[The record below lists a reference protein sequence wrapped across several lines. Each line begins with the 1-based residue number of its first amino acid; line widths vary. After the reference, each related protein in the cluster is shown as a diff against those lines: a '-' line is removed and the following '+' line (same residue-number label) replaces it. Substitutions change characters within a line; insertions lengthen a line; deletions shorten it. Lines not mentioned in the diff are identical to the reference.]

1 MYTPYPLD
9 RLPQCSE
16 SAAKLLNMRVR
27 ISLRRGQWGFD
38 DPENPGTPISL
49 PQINGVSWHSG
60 RGKWIVW
67 KDVAVNTDLQ
77 RAFDEDTGDL
87 LIGRARIVFPRQD
100 CEVLAQ
106 GRVRVDKLVGLHDGD
121 RVVYPELP
129 VRHQYADLVL
139 APTLR
144 AEPSQVGENLTY
156 TVSLHGVNRPVEWTL
171 AMPKASP
178 EVIGVASE
186 PFRCEVWPN
195 TQLKDWR
202 KFAMYLRY
210 EAYADFAA
218 SVVHWASAE
227 PGAGQH
233 SLQVHQGYS
242 YKFKDFGVH
251 AIDGRP
257 GFLAVHSATGE
268 TGGLFRL
275 LPPAD
280 RNRTRQTAPTG
291 LAIDFGTANTCFA
304 HTRGDESAPR
314 ALELL
319 PRHRQVAIGNKERSY
334 QHELWFPGFVGK
346 NSETRD
352 KLAGCTAPLVELP
365 SELVVRRAAPGLA
378 EHGSVND
385 LAPERAAELQLFADI
400 NILTPFGSERAEARR
415 ICDRMKWAS
424 TETADKYLQKYLEL
438 SMLYALHAAES
449 GGGNVA
455 GDYAFHYTF
464 PLAFNTEQET
474 RLSHAFQVAA
484 ATVSHWSGATVSAA
498 KACDESRAAFLALP
512 GDPFAECDWALTIDI
527 GGGSVDFALFNR
539 QLFGR
544 VGGGSIEP
552 TAADSIHFGADL
564 VMRTLASRPPFMQEA
579 DANDDY
585 ERRKKFI
592 ELRRNVRAHG
602 FGGRLGLT
610 DEQRRG
616 LAGSARVIV
625 SYFALIREY
634 AARIVAGT
642 YLNQPVNKRSTS
654 LKCAVILV
662 GNGWRLSEGHPES
675 RLGPDSDA
683 PLRMALSNEMALRI
697 GALLAESGSQVDVKV
712 QPFTEHMDSTE
723 PHLSPKTLVARGA
736 LAMASR
742 ADAGDAA
749 RARGIVAPNGI
760 DETFEFDDDGQRRRG
775 TVPWH
780 MQVSRNALA
789 FPSQSTV
796 CSTPAMPPISWDN
809 RTFSLTFTGQDAAR
823 PARYAELISE
833 GHGLKVSRRRPL
845 LAEIYEREFA
855 EGKIY
860 KYALRD
866 R

>member
-1 MYTPYPLD
+1 MFTPYPLE
-9 RLPQCSE
+9 RLADCSP
-16 SAAKLLNMRVR
+16 SAEKFLNMRVR
-27 ISLRRGQWGFD
+27 ISLRRGHWGFE
-38 DPENPGTPISL
+38 DPENPGTTIGL
-49 PQINGVSWHSG
+49 PPINGVAWHPG

-129 VRHQYADLVL
+129 IRHQFADLVL
-139 APTLR
+139 APTVR
-144 AEPSQVGENLTY
+144 NEPSQVGENLTY
-156 TVSLHGVNRPVEWTL
+156 SVTLHGVNRPVEWTL

-178 EVIGVASE
+178 DVIGVASE

-195 TQLKDWR
+195 TQLSDWR

-218 SVVHWASAE
+218 SVVHWAKPSL
-227 PGAGQH
+227 GSVLH
-233 SLQVHQGYS
+233 TLQVVQGYS
-242 YKFKDFGVH
+242 YKFKDFGIH
-251 AIDGRP
+251 TIDGRP
-257 GFLAVHSATGE
+257 AFLAIHSATGE

-280 RNRTRQTAPTG
+280 RNRSKQPAPTG

-304 HTRGDESAPR
+304 HTRADESAPR

-334 QHELWFPGFVGK
+334 EHELWFPGFVGK

-352 KLAGCTAPLVELP
+352 KLAACTAPLVELP
-365 SELVVRRAAPGLA
+365 SELVIRLAAPGLA
-378 EHGSVND
+378 EHGNVND
-385 LAPERAAELQLFADI
+385 MAPDRAAELQLFTDI
-400 NILTPFGSERAEARR
+400 NILTPFGSEQVKVRQ
-415 ICDRMKWAS
+415 ICDRMKWATS
-424 TETADKYLQKYLEL
+424 EVADKYLQKYLEL

-449 GGGNVA
+449 GGGNLP

-464 PLAFNTEQET
+464 PLAFSLEQET
-474 RLSHAFQVAA
+474 RLAQAFQAA
-484 ATVSHWSGATVSAA
+484 TATVSHWSGAGVSAA

-539 QLFGR
+539 QLFR
-544 VGGGSIEP
+544 QDGGGSTDP

-579 DANDDY
+579 DASDDSK
-585 ERRKKFI
+585 RRQKFI
-592 ELRRNVRAHG
+592 ELRRNVRTHG
-602 FGGRLGLT
+602 FGGRLGLS
-610 DEQRRG
+610 DQQRQG
-616 LAGSARVIV
+616 LVESARVIV
-625 SYFALIREY
+625 TYFALIREY
-634 AARIVAGT
+634 AARLVAGT
-642 YLNQPVNKRSTS
+642 YLHQAAHVRGPV

-662 GNGWRLSEGHPES
+662 GNGWKLNEGHPES
-675 RLGPDSDA
+675 RLGPDHDA
-683 PLRMALSNEMALRI
+683 PLRVALSIELAERI
-697 GALLAESGSQVDVKV
+697 TALLAAAGAQVETRV

-742 ADAGDAA
+742 GGAAGAGN
-749 RARGIVAPNGI
+749 ARGIVAPNGI
-760 DETFEFDDDGQRRRG
+760 DETFEYDDGGQRTQG
-775 TVPWH
+775 SVPWH
-780 MQVSRNALA
+780 MQVSRNALS
-789 FPSQSTV
+789 FPSRSTV
-796 CSTPAMPPISWDN
+796 CATPAMPSISWDN
-809 RTFSLTFTGQDAAR
+809 QTFSLTFTGEDAGR
-823 PARYAELISE
+823 PARYVADISE

-845 LAEIYEREFA
+845 LAEIYAREFA
-855 EGKIY
+855 AGKIY